1 MKAGY
6 YKPNMSGELKYMSFY
21 PTPLQELNF
30 KELEYETV
38 DLLSKANYELG
49 RLDELASNIV
59 DIDMFLA
66 SYVRKE
72 ALYSSQIEGTQ
83 ATLED
88 VLDINNEES
97 VNADIE
103 EVVNY
108 VKAMN
113 YAIQLLDKLPISSRY
128 IKLVHKV
135 LLQGVRGE
143 GKNRGEFRH
152 SQNWIGP
159 VGSTLKNAKFIPPS
173 PFDLEECMSDL
184 EKYINEENSL
194 DALIEAAL
202 IHYQFETIHPF
213 LDGNGRVG
221 RILITLYLI
230 SKNKIKYPS
239 LYLSYYLKRNQWEYY
254 DRLSNVRK
262 NNDYIGWINF
272 FLKGVI
278 EISRESIE
286 CINEMIVLR
295 KENLKLINQKDKWL
309 LDFLE
314 KNPIINAKKT
324 SEKTNL
330 DYYKVNR
337 TINKFVSYGILKVLD
352 KSKKSRTY
360 IYQKY
365 VDILKT

>member
-1 MKAGY
+1 
-6 YKPNMSGELKYMSFY
+6 
-21 PTPLQELNF
+21 
-30 KELEYETV
+30 
-38 DLLSKANYELG
+38 
-49 RLDELASNIV
+49 
-59 DIDMFLA
+59 
-66 SYVRKE
+66 
-72 ALYSSQIEGTQ
+72 
-83 ATLED
+83 
-88 VLDINNEES
+88 
-97 VNADIE
+97 
-103 EVVNY
+103 
-108 VKAMN
+108 MN

-295 KENLKLINQKDKWL
+295 KKI
-309 LDFLE
+309 
-314 KNPIINAKKT
+314 
-324 SEKTNL
+324 
-330 DYYKVNR
+330 
-337 TINKFVSYGILKVLD
+337 
-352 KSKKSRTY
+352 
-360 IYQKY
+360 
-365 VDILKT
+365 